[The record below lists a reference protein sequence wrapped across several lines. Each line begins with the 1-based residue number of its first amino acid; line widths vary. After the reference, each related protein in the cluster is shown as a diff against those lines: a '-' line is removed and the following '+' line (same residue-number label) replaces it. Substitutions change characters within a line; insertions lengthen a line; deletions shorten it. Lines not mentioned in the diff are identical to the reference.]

1 MRTLSFFAAL
11 LLLSALLCL
20 SNQVF
25 LGSTVPTILY
35 ALAVGGL
42 AVFFAAEEKKKR
54 VRLIERLNALF
65 AGGETDLTAENEE
78 SALARQVVLTRKAAE
93 VRGSRLDEGYRNLSS
108 LVSDIA
114 HQSKTPLTSVRMYA
128 ELLGDVPEAD
138 VIRDQTDRLSF
149 LFDALV
155 KLSRCECGLIDENLN
170 PAFTPVEVLVGR
182 AVSDALP
189 IADKKDISIRADLTD
204 GLTAYCDLRWTAEAL
219 FNLLDNAVKYSPT
232 GTAVMVTARAYDTF
246 VRIEVRDEGPGIPE
260 EEANEIWKRFTRGK
274 IAADGADGVGIG
286 LYLTRAIVTAQGG
299 RAFCHTTETGAV
311 FSMMMPR
318 YETVKRKQKEIGGF
332 YVVPQESQRQVL

>member
-11 LLLSALLCL
+11 LLLSVLLCL

-25 LGSTVPTILY
+25 LGSTVPTMLY
-35 ALAVGGL
+35 VLAVGGL
-42 AVFFAAEEKKKR
+42 AALYAAEEKKKR

-65 AGGETDLTAENEE
+65 GGGETDLTAENEE

-128 ELLGDVPEAD
+128 ELLGDVPEAA
-138 VIRDQTDRLSF
+138 VIRDQADRLGF

-170 PAFTPVEVLVGR
+170 PAVCPAEALVSR
-182 AVSDALP
+182 AVSDVLP
-189 IADKKDISIRADLTD
+189 AADKKNISIRADLPD

-246 VRIEVRDEGPGIPE
+246 VRIDVQDEGPGIPE
-260 EEANEIWKRFTRGK
+260 EEANEIWKRCTRCK
-274 IAADGADGVGIG
+274 ISADTADGVGIG

-318 YETVKRKQKEIGGF
+318 DRTGSPSIG
-332 YVVPQESQRQVL
+332 YYDV